1 MSTTPRRDGR
11 HIVKIEKACTLP
23 FPVARVYAAWI
34 SQSTIIPPAT
44 RMEIDARVG
53 AHYRLILESP
63 DYTARAEGIFKIVE
77 PENRLVYSWEW
88 NGDGEV
94 SEIAVT
100 FREQSGETGIRL
112 VHSGFEKPESAA
124 MHDTGWDAYFSG
136 LRDHL
141 QRL

>member
-1 MSTTPRRDGR
+1 M
-11 HIVKIEKACTLP
+11 KIEKACTLP

-34 SQSTIIPPAT
+34 SPATVIPPAT

-53 AHYRLILESP
+53 GHYRLIMDNP
-63 DYTARAEGIFKIVE
+63 DFAARAEGVFRTVE
-77 PENRLVYSWEW
+77 PETRLVYSWQW

-100 FREQSGETGIRL
+100 FCEQSGATGVRL

-136 LRDHL
+136 LHDHL
-141 QRL
+141 ART